1 MSTRSL
7 RSSKNP
13 SVYLPLVLSALSAC
27 ADPVIVDP
35 IPDGGTNPSDMPDG
49 GTNSTLPKYGAS
61 AGSDTNLFSET
72 TLNADP
78 NRCLKRDPH
87 YMRDGQTAYL
97 FISGTTSQAGTQPWS
112 VSYFVDGVGSQIKTN
127 TPWKLALAPR
137 TGSWLSKDV
146 TAPFARKNTSD
157 WSLYFAASG
166 DSTKPDYVL
175 QIGRAT
181 ATAPDQGW
189 TPDPQPAL
197 PTPAFNG
204 GTPMTVRQDAWGV
217 TDPWLMTESGGVTM
231 YYAGL
236 DCSATPC
243 QFRIFRTVST
253 DNGLTFP
260 PGSVVL
266 SGRSGVAEEAGGVAG
281 PSVLVQDGVY
291 LLAYTSVKDAPMPT
305 RDSIRQALTT
315 GTVGLAVSMDGK
327 NFQPG
332 TKDGV
337 PLVPRLPGQNFRG
350 TGTGSPSL
358 YLDTTVIRGFYTGLL
373 IDSGTGYYSIGEMTV
388 TKSL

>member
-1 MSTRSL
+1 MSTRSV
-7 RSSKNP
+7 RTAKNP
-13 SVYLPLVLSALSAC
+13 CVYLPIVLSALSAC

-35 IPDGGTNPSDMPDG
+35 IPDGGTNSSDMSDG
-49 GTNSTLPKYGAS
+49 MSNTTLPKFGAS
-61 AGSDTNLFSET
+61 APDSQLLSERRQF
-72 TLNADP
+72 ADP

-87 YMRDGQTAYL
+87 YLREGQTAYL
-97 FISGTTSQAGTQPWS
+97 FMSGSTDEVGKEQWSISYFSDAATSQIRNNST
-112 VSYFVDGVGSQIKTN
+112 
-127 TPWKLALAPR
+127 WKLALSGR
-137 TGSWLSKDV
+137 TGSWLGKDV
-146 TAPFARKNTSD
+146 TAPFARKNPTD
-157 WSLYFAASG
+157 WSLYFAANG

-181 ATAPDQGW
+181 ATDPSMTW
-189 TPDPQPAL
+189 TADAQPAL
-197 PTPAFNG
+197 PTPAFSG
-204 GTPMTVRQDAWGV
+204 GMPMTVRQDAWGV
-217 TDPWLMTESGGVTM
+217 TDPWIMTESGGVTM

-253 DNGLTFP
+253 DNGMTFP

-281 PSVLVQDGVY
+281 PSVLFQDGIY
-291 LLAYTSVKDAPMPT
+291 LLAYTGIKDAPMPT

-337 PLVPRLPGQNFRG
+337 PLVPRLNGAYRASG
-350 TGTGSPSL
+350 TGGASL
-358 YLDTTVIRGFYTGLL
+358 YLDSNVIRGFLHGLL
-373 IDSGTGYYSIGEMTV
+373 LDASTGYYSIGEMTV
-388 TKSL
+388 TKVL